1 MKRTMLVVMLLAL
14 VLVAAQCVGVAP
26 QQAAPA
32 QEEQPEV
39 AVEEP
44 AAAAEES
51 EAMAE
56 EAAPSGEAETVV
68 IGYTASKTG
77 SQEVPSRGQ
86 TRGLELWL
94 EQVNQEGITLSDG
107 TTVKF
112 EAKTYDDESAKERV
126 QLLYTTLIEED
137 GANFL
142 ISPYSSGLTDAA
154 AIINEQYGKV
164 MITTGAAS
172 DATYQ
177 KGLTSAFQLYTPAS
191 RYLTGAI
198 DLLGA
203 LDPEAK
209 KIAIV
214 YENAKFSTDVVEAA
228 RVYAEEKGY
237 EIVLFEGYDS
247 ETTDFAPF
255 INKIAAAEPDAIM
268 GGGHFNDGSTF
279 ARQLH
284 EKQTDVKFLALLVAP
299 PELDFAELG
308 EAALGVVGPSQWEP
322 QANYTEEAAQA
333 AGLEWYGPSVADF
346 TAAYEAKHGE
356 EPGYHAAGGYAA
368 GLILEQAIKA
378 ADSTDPE
385 AVKAALDGMDLLTF
399 YGHVKFNTG
408 EEAHGLQSAHD
419 MVYVQWQKDADDN
432 LVKEVVWPVEGQSA
446 EPLYP
451 LPQ

>member
-1 MKRTMLVVMLLAL
+1 MKRLIFVAMLIVVL
-14 VLVAAQCVGVAP
+14 LVAAQCGGAAAP
-26 QQAAPA
+26 ESAAPA
-32 QEEQPEV
+32 QQES
-39 AVEEP
+39 
-44 AAAAEES
+44 AAAEEES
-51 EAMAE
+51 APAAE
-56 EAAPSGEAETVV
+56 EAMPSEEVQTVV
-68 IGYTASKTG
+68 IGYTASNTG

-94 EQVNQEGITLSDG
+94 EDVNEEGVTLSDG
-107 TTVKF
+107 TVVKF

-137 GANFL
+137 EADFL

-154 AIINEQYGKV
+154 AVIAEQYGRV
-164 MITTGAAS
+164 MVTTGAAS

-198 DLLGA
+198 DMLGA
-203 LDPEAK
+203 VDPEAK

-228 RVYAEEKGY
+228 KAYAEDKGY

-279 ARQLH
+279 ARQLY
-284 EKQTDVKFLALLVAP
+284 EKQTDVKYLALLVAP

-322 QANYTEEAAQA
+322 QANYTEAAAQA
-333 AGLEWYGPSVADF
+333 AGLEWYGPGVGDF
-346 TAAYEAKHGE
+346 AGAYEAKYGE

-368 GLILEQAIKA
+368 GLILQRAIEA
-378 ADSTDPE
+378 AGSTDPE
-385 AVKAALDGMDLLTF
+385 AVKAALDDMDLLTF
-399 YGHVKFNTG
+399 YGHVKFDTT
-408 EEAHGLQSAHD
+408 EEAHGLQAAHD
-419 MVYVQWQKDADDN
+419 MVYVQWQKDADGN
-432 LVKEVVWPVEGQSA
+432 LAKEVVWPVEGQSA

-451 LPQ
+451 LAQ

>member
-1 MKRTMLVVMLLAL
+1 MKRLLLLAL
-14 VLVAAQCVGVAP
+14 LVMALLIAAQCGGAVAP
-26 QQAAPA
+26 EPAAPA
-32 QEEQPEV
+32 QEEPEV
-39 AVEEP
+39 AAEEPVATQEEP
-44 AAAAEES
+44 AAEEAMPAAE
-51 EAMAE
+51 AQ
-56 EAAPSGEAETVV
+56 TVV
-68 IGYTASKTG
+68 IGYTSSRTG

-94 EQVNQEGITLSDG
+94 EQVNQKGVTLSDG
-107 TTVKF
+107 TVVKF

-137 GANFL
+137 QADYL

-154 AIINEQYGKV
+154 AVIAEQYGKV

-172 DATYQ
+172 DDTYK
-177 KGLTSAFQLYTPAS
+177 KGLTLAFQLYTPAS

-203 LDPEAK
+203 VDAEAK

-214 YENAKFSTDVVEAA
+214 YENAKFSTDVAEAA
-228 RVYAEEKGY
+228 KTYAEGKGY

-279 ARQLH
+279 ARQLY

-333 AGLEWYGPSVADF
+333 AGLEWYGLTVSDF
-346 TAAYEAKHGE
+346 VDAYQAKYGE
-356 EPGYHAAGGYAA
+356 EPAYHAAGGYAA
-368 GLILEQAIKA
+368 GLILQRAIEV

-399 YGHVKFNTG
+399 YGHVKFDTT

-419 MVYVQWQKDADDN
+419 MVYVQWQKDADGN

-451 LPQ
+451 LALAE

>member
-1 MKRTMLVVMLLAL
+1 MKRTMLMVMLLAL
-14 VLVAAQCVGVAP
+14 LLMAAQCVGVTP
-26 QQAAPA
+26 QPAAPA
-32 QEEQPEV
+32 QEQPEV

-44 AAAAEES
+44 APPEAES
-51 EAMAE
+51 GAMAE

-68 IGYTASKTG
+68 IGYTSSKTG

-107 TTVKF
+107 TTVKI

-154 AIINEQYGKV
+154 AVINEQYGKV

-172 DATYQ
+172 DDTYK

-203 LDPEAK
+203 VDPEAK

-214 YENAKFSTDVVEAA
+214 YENAKFSTDVAEAA
-228 RVYAEEKGY
+228 KAYAEEKGY

-284 EKQTDVKFLALLVAP
+284 EKQMDVKFLALLVAP

-356 EPGYHAAGGYAA
+356 EPAYHAAGGYAA
-368 GLILEQAIKA
+368 GLILQKAIET

-385 AVKAALDGMDLLTF
+385 AVKAALDGLDLLTF
-399 YGHVKFNTG
+399 YGHVKFDTS

-419 MVYVQWQKDADDN
+419 MVYVQWQKDADGN